1 MDKKKK
7 MGKRQLQY
15 LQILEKN
22 GGLIQPSCQASGV
35 SRASHYKWINDF
47 EGFAE
52 KVEEIKESMKDFAEG
67 KLLQAITNDDLTA
80 CIFYLKC
87 QAKDRG
93 YIDKQLIEHSGS
105 SQVVVITGENEI
117 PD

>member
-1 MDKKKK
+1 M
-7 MGKRQLQY
+7 
-15 LQILEKN
+15 
-22 GGLIQPSCQASGV
+22 PSVRGIT
-35 SRASHYKWINDF
+35 ASHYKWINDF

-52 KVEEIKESMKDFAEG
+52 RVEEIKESMKDFAEENFTG
-67 KLLQAITNDDLTA
+67 HYQRRFNGLHLLFRNP
-80 CIFYLKC
+80 